1 MITPERAALVERAAQ
16 AIYEQTSAGKLFP
29 WDTLTETH
37 KVQWRSMADAAFDVL
52 VEAWFPPF

>member
-16 AIYEQTSAGKLFP
+16 AIYEQTSVGKLFP